1 MVEAETAYTLQ
12 SILLLGRLKRFAD
25 VTYYMISILVPLSG
39 RDIPR
44 VQCNGYLLISI
55 RAPLSGRDL
64 GATFFEEV
72 ASSISIHTPLSGRDA
87 RLSRCLPATSYFNPR
102 SPLRERR
109 VVLWE
114 S

>member
-1 MVEAETAYTLQ
+1 
-12 SILLLGRLKRFAD
+12 
-25 VTYYMISILVPLSG
+25 MISILVPLVG

-72 ASSISIHTPLSGRDA
+72 ASSISIHTPLTGSDGQTIKGYKLD
-87 RLSRCLPATSYFNPR
+87 SDFNPR
-102 SPLRERR
+102 SPHRERQGLR
-109 VVLWE
+109 IFKLLY

>member
-1 MVEAETAYTLQ
+1 
-12 SILLLGRLKRFAD
+12 
-25 VTYYMISILVPLSG
+25 MISILVPLVG

-72 ASSISIHTPLSGRDA
+72 ASSISIHTPLTGSDV
-87 RLSRCLPATSYFNPR
+87 LPLVLPLIFTFNFNPH
-102 SPLRERR
+102 SPHRERR
-109 VVLWE
+109 VAGYKLV
-114 S
+114 